1 MVEEATT
8 TNIGVRD
15 SMRLR
20 PSWVKRLS
28 LVSLAPSSTRTDS
41 PTPSYSNGS
50 VAFSHDGSTAPIIG
64 STSPA
69 PLPPNKLVKRSTS
82 VRQPG
87 GLDRSTITT
96 TTTTPTTA
104 RSRTT
109 LRRPATS
116 HQRSQT
122 WGQQRIRTDVYA
134 DQQPERWKQYF
145 SGRATPVGKKQ
156 ARVITRIVG
165 SQTQAPTLVL
175 ANAVAAPSLEM
186 DDATSQA
193 GDSDDARS
201 VAQSEGATPLIPATA
216 SETPAEALA
225 GSETGQGADRPSR
238 FFSKDVQQNANQQT
252 SSRRRPGVVRA
263 AVGRL
268 TRANHHAPSPS
279 PSATA
284 TPSMSPDQVQV
295 PNTMANSGSCSDLL
309 TARPR
314 PNASFDST
322 RPHSLRR
329 DSRSVSNASN
339 GIPPNRLPPIPPQA
353 PSSPVIPFRP
363 SRHSIAA
370 SEHASTLVGSDDRL
384 AFSDDS
390 EFDFQSDTVFDSMR
404 TRGTR
409 ASSGAPAPGIETI
422 FDESPRSIKSKVSPL
437 RDLLP
442 KGVFPQLINPDIS
455 EEEESQATPVRARS
469 TDKGLRGSTT
479 PVPRSNSISAFH
491 SHVSTPS
498 PPEPLR
504 LPSFAWDDGDADED
518 SLWSIDDN
526 DSSMWDDPD
535 DSIPQMGLA
544 TPLSLKRSN
553 PILIAAGPSLAPRAS
568 TDTHDRDTKS
578 SIFDWSE
585 PGPERGQ
592 GNRTPPRPSTVHG
605 KKDTQNRGGRPVG
618 RRAPSGLH
626 ARSQSVPV
634 VPDLAGKR
642 DPMTTN
648 KFGTWAMGSKGATE
662 DWNDDFDF
670 SERGEEEADSGAG
683 EVVEVAKTIL
693 VPRSI
698 REQQPT
704 MRANIGLLREWF
716 ALIGELKELRGR
728 ATSLNILEGPLADM
742 WQEVDAMIDLADQEV
757 DDPPLIPSLSPPSSP
772 GFDAEAFE
780 EGPTSTPASNRAR
793 GRSNLHRR
801 DSIGSGASSSAAIS
815 VGAHRRKSILPANT
829 TEDIFSSPSPTRR
842 IPQETPYATPNGRPR
857 KNSEAVARSVIEAL
871 QQRRTTTAPAQSMPP
886 GKKVPFDTATLK
898 HIVPYVNGLMRKVK
912 EALRET
918 ERLYSSPVQT
928 PRGDEGEASFSQL
941 FCTELP
947 GESPSS
953 RCTQPRSRINLAADA
968 FQAPKDT
975 EVVTQQLRSLT
986 VV

>member
-1 MVEEATT
+1 
-8 TNIGVRD
+8 
-15 SMRLR
+15 MRLK

-41 PTPSYSNGS
+41 PTPSQSNGS
-50 VAFSHDGSTAPIIG
+50 VTFSHDGSTAPIIG

-87 GLDRSTITT
+87 GLERSTTT
-96 TTTTPTTA
+96 
-104 RSRTT
+104 SSKTT

-122 WGQQRIRTDVYA
+122 WGQQRLRTDVYA

-145 SGRATPVGKKQ
+145 SGRATTVGKKQ
-156 ARVITRIVG
+156 ARVITRIVAP
-165 SQTQAPTLVL
+165 SDKYNALQAPTLVL

-201 VAQSEGATPLIPATA
+201 AGQSPAAGEGAPLSIPTATA
-216 SETPAEALA
+216 AAETPAEALA

-238 FFSKDVQQNANQQT
+238 FFSKSVPQQQQQQEHSVQT
-252 SSRRRPGVVRA
+252 PRRRVVR

-268 TRANHHAPSPS
+268 HATVARANHHAPS
-279 PSATA
+279 SATP
-284 TPSMSPDQVQV
+284 TPSESPETDLTL
-295 PNTMANSGSCSDLL
+295 NTHPTF
-309 TARPR
+309 TAQPR

-339 GIPPNRLPPIPPQA
+339 SIPSTRIPPQT
-353 PSSPVIPFRP
+353 PTSPLIPGRP
-363 SRHSIAA
+363 SRYSIAA

-390 EFDFQSDTVFDSMR
+390 DFDFQSDTVFDSMR

-455 EEEESQATPVRARS
+455 EEEESQSTPVRSRTS
-469 TDKGLRGSTT
+469 DKGLRESVT
-479 PVPRSNSISAFH
+479 PVPRTNSISGLA
-491 SHVSTPS
+491 STPS
-498 PPEPLR
+498 PPKGLR
-504 LPSFAWDDGDADED
+504 LPSFSWDDGDADED

-553 PILIAAGPSLAPRAS
+553 PILIAAGPSPAPRAS

-605 KKDTQNRGGRPVG
+605 KKDAQNRGGRPVG

-642 DPMTTN
+642 DTMTNN
-648 KFGTWAMGSKGATE
+648 KFGTWATSKGATE

-670 SERGEEEADSGAG
+670 SVPEEESNGIG
-683 EVVEVAKTIL
+683 GGVLEVPKTIV
-693 VPRSI
+693 VPPSI
-698 REQQPT
+698 RAQQPT

-716 ALIGELKELRGR
+716 TLIGELKELRVR
-728 ATSLNILEGPLADM
+728 ATTLNILEGPFTDL

-757 DDPPLIPSLSPPSSP
+757 DDPLIPSLSPPSSP
-772 GFDAEAFE
+772 GFDADAFE
-780 EGPTSTPASNRAR
+780 EASTPASNRAR

-815 VGAHRRKSILPANT
+815 VGAHRRKSILPTNAS
-829 TEDIFSSPSPTRR
+829 EDVFSSPSPTRR
-842 IPQETPYATPNGRPR
+842 PPQETPHATPSGRPR

-871 QQRRTTTAPAQSMPP
+871 QQRRNTATSAPAQSTPP

-928 PRGDEGEASFSQL
+928 PRGDEGEASFSSF
-941 FCTELP
+941 FCTEVP
-947 GESPSS
+947 EESPSS
-953 RCTQPRSRINLAADA
+953 RCTQPRSRINLAAEA

-975 EVVTQQLRSLT
+975 DVVAQQLRSLT

>member
-1 MVEEATT
+1 M
-8 TNIGVRD
+8 
-15 SMRLR
+15 
-20 PSWVKRLS
+20 
-28 LVSLAPSSTRTDS
+28 SST
-41 PTPSYSNGS
+41 
-50 VAFSHDGSTAPIIG
+50 
-64 STSPA
+64 
-69 PLPPNKLVKRSTS
+69 
-82 VRQPG
+82 
-87 GLDRSTITT
+87 
-96 TTTTPTTA
+96 
-104 RSRTT
+104 
-109 LRRPATS
+109 
-116 HQRSQT
+116 
-122 WGQQRIRTDVYA
+122 
-134 DQQPERWKQYF
+134 
-145 SGRATPVGKKQ
+145 
-156 ARVITRIVG
+156 
-165 SQTQAPTLVL
+165 
-175 ANAVAAPSLEM
+175 
-186 DDATSQA
+186 
-193 GDSDDARS
+193 
-201 VAQSEGATPLIPATA
+201 
-216 SETPAEALA
+216 
-225 GSETGQGADRPSR
+225 
-238 FFSKDVQQNANQQT
+238 
-252 SSRRRPGVVRA
+252 
-263 AVGRL
+263 
-268 TRANHHAPSPS
+268 
-279 PSATA
+279 
-284 TPSMSPDQVQV
+284 
-295 PNTMANSGSCSDLL
+295 DLL
-309 TARPR
+309 TAQPR

-339 GIPPNRLPPIPPQA
+339 SIPPNRLPPIPPPQS

-469 TDKGLRGSTT
+469 SDKGFRASTT
-479 PVPRSNSISAFH
+479 SIPRSNSISGFA
-491 SHVSTPS
+491 SHVPTPS
-498 PPEPLR
+498 PPQPLR
-504 LPSFAWDDGDADED
+504 LPSFAWDDGDQD

-553 PILIAAGPSLAPRAS
+553 PILIAAGPNPAPRAS

-585 PGPERGQ
+585 PGPERAQ

-605 KKDTQNRGGRPVG
+605 KKDSQNRGGRPVG

-634 VPDLAGKR
+634 VPDIAGKR

-648 KFGTWAMGSKGATE
+648 KFCTWDLGRKGATE

-670 SERGEEEADSGAG
+670 GERGEEEEEAEGTSGG
-683 EVVEVAKTIL
+683 VVEAAKTIL
-693 VPRSI
+693 DVPSRI

-728 ATSLNILEGPLADM
+728 ATTLNILEGPLTEM

-757 DDPPLIPSLSPPSSP
+757 DEPPLIPSLSPPSSP

-780 EGPTSTPASNRAR
+780 EGPTLTPASNRAR
-793 GRSNLHRR
+793 GRSNLHHR

-815 VGAHRRKSILPANT
+815 VGAHRRRSILPSSTN
-829 TEDIFSSPSPTRR
+829 EDIFSSPSPSRR
-842 IPQETPYATPNGRPR
+842 IPHETPHATPNGRPR

-871 QQRRTTTAPAQSMPP
+871 QQRRTTTAPVQSMPP

-928 PRGDEGEASFSQL
+928 PRGDEGEASFSA
-941 FCTELP
+941 E
-947 GESPSS
+947 
-953 RCTQPRSRINLAADA
+953 RY
-968 FQAPKDT
+968 
-975 EVVTQQLRSLT
+975 
-986 VV
+986 

>member
-1 MVEEATT
+1 MTMVEEAT
-8 TNIGVRD
+8 NVGARD
-15 SMRLR
+15 SMRLK

-41 PTPSYSNGS
+41 PTPSQSNGS
-50 VAFSHDGSTAPIIG
+50 VTFSHDGSTAPIIG
-64 STSPA
+64 SKSPA

-87 GLDRSTITT
+87 GLERSTTT
-96 TTTTPTTA
+96 
-104 RSRTT
+104 SSKTT

-122 WGQQRIRTDVYA
+122 WGQQRLRTDVYA

-145 SGRATPVGKKQ
+145 SGRATTEGKKQ
-156 ARVITRIVG
+156 ARVITRIVAP
-165 SQTQAPTLVL
+165 SDKYNALQAPTLVL

-201 VAQSEGATPLIPATA
+201 PGQSPAAGEGAPLSIPTATA
-216 SETPAEALA
+216 AAETPAEALA

-238 FFSKDVQQNANQQT
+238 FFSKSVPQQQQQQQEHTVQT
-252 SSRRRPGVVRA
+252 PRRRVVR

-268 TRANHHAPSPS
+268 HATVARANHHAPS
-279 PSATA
+279 SATP
-284 TPSMSPDQVQV
+284 TPSESPETDLTL
-295 PNTMANSGSCSDLL
+295 NTHPTF
-309 TARPR
+309 TAQPR

-339 GIPPNRLPPIPPQA
+339 SIPSTRIPPQT
-353 PSSPVIPFRP
+353 PTSPLIPGRP
-363 SRHSIAA
+363 SRYSIAA

-455 EEEESQATPVRARS
+455 EEEESQSTPVRSRTS
-469 TDKGLRGSTT
+469 DKGLRESVT
-479 PVPRSNSISAFH
+479 PVPRTNSISGLA
-491 SHVSTPS
+491 STPS
-498 PPEPLR
+498 PPKGLR
-504 LPSFAWDDGDADED
+504 LPSFSWDDGDADED

-553 PILIAAGPSLAPRAS
+553 PILIAAGPSPAPRAS

-605 KKDTQNRGGRPVG
+605 KKDAQNRGGRPVG

-642 DPMTTN
+642 DTMTNN
-648 KFGTWAMGSKGATE
+648 KFSTWATSKGATE

-670 SERGEEEADSGAG
+670 SVPEEESNGIG
-683 EVVEVAKTIL
+683 GGVLEVPKTIV
-693 VPRSI
+693 VPPSI
-698 REQQPT
+698 RAQQPT

-716 ALIGELKELRGR
+716 TLIGELKELRVR
-728 ATSLNILEGPLADM
+728 ATTLNILEGPFTDL

-757 DDPPLIPSLSPPSSP
+757 DDPLIPSLSPPSSP
-772 GFDAEAFE
+772 GFDADAFE
-780 EGPTSTPASNRAR
+780 EASTPASNRAR

-815 VGAHRRKSILPANT
+815 VGAHRRKSILPTNAS
-829 TEDIFSSPSPTRR
+829 EDVFSSPSPTRR
-842 IPQETPYATPNGRPR
+842 PPQETPHATPSGRPR

-871 QQRRTTTAPAQSMPP
+871 QQRRNTATSAPAQSTPP

-928 PRGDEGEASFSQL
+928 PRGDEGEASFSSF
-941 FCTELP
+941 FCTEVP
-947 GESPSS
+947 EESPSS
-953 RCTQPRSRINLAADA
+953 RCTQPRSRINLAAEA

-975 EVVTQQLRSLT
+975 DVVAQQLRSLT